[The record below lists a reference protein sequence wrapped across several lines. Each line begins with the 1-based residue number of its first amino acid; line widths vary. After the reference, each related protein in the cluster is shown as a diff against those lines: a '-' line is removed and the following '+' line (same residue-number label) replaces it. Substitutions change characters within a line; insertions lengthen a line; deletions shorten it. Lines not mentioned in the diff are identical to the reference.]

1 MSFFSR
7 LFRRARTEPPAP
19 VTDPPAPAPPPPA
32 PPDEIAVLAR
42 VGEPGGPDEPTAAR
56 LLTSALASPRQRD
69 AIDALAHAMAHRGV
83 PEPLRLACAHALV
96 QRGETRQALAFL
108 EHVSATASLL
118 LKADLLH
125 DQGQVAVAVSV
136 IERVLARSIDT
147 PGARERH
154 QRWRALVAPAAGRTK
169 EHHDVTVAVPT
180 TQQSPYRI
188 LREVARGGAG
198 TVYEARDD
206 VLGRALAL
214 KVYHKSSEREQI
226 RREAQVAVELAGAGV
241 IRVHDVDLEAGWVAL
256 EWLPRGSVRDVLR
269 EGDASGLGDPNAFVR
284 GLALA
289 LSRVH
294 ARGWV
299 HADVKPANILLGS
312 SGEPLLSDFGIAVRA
327 GEASR
332 GGSAGYLSPER
343 LAGSALCP
351 ADDVYGFGRILED
364 AIGTGHAAWQA
375 WLPLAERCMAVR
387 EARPQDG
394 LALLGACSPTPPVET
409 DG

>member
-1 MSFFSR
+1 VSFFSK
-7 LFRRARTEPPAP
+7 LFKRAP
-19 VTDPPAPAPPPPA
+19 VAPTTADPLTQEPRPIPPA
-32 PPDEIAVLAR
+32 PPDDIALLGR
-42 VGEPGGPDEPTAAR
+42 VGEVGGPDEPTAAR
-56 LLTSALASPRQRD
+56 LLASALASPRQRD
-69 AIDALAHAMAHRGV
+69 AIDAMAHAMSDRNV
-83 PEPLRLACAHALV
+83 PERLRLACAHALV
-96 QRGETRQALAFL
+96 QRGDCRQALAFL
-108 EHVSATASLL
+108 EHVSETPSLL

-136 IERVLARSIDT
+136 IERVLARNIDT

-154 QRWRALVAPAAGRTK
+154 QRWRALVAPQTQQPQGR
-169 EHHDVTVAVPT
+169 HDVTVAVPT
-180 TQQSPYRI
+180 TQQTPFRI
-188 LREVARGGAG
+188 VREVARGGAG

-206 VLGRALAL
+206 VLGRPLAL
-214 KVYHKSSEREQI
+214 KVYHKTSEREQI

-269 EGDASGLGDPNAFVR
+269 DANASGLGDPEAFVR
-284 GLALA
+284 GLVRALA
-289 LSRVH
+289 RVH

-299 HADVKPANILLGS
+299 HADVKPANILVGS

-343 LAGSALCP
+343 LAGLALCP

-364 AIGTGHAAWQA
+364 AVRTGHPAWQP

-387 EARPQDG
+387 ETRPEDG
-394 LALLGACSPTPPVET
+394 RAVLGVL
-409 DG
+409 G

>member
-1 MSFFSR
+1 
-7 LFRRARTEPPAP
+7 
-19 VTDPPAPAPPPPA
+19 
-32 PPDEIAVLAR
+32 
-42 VGEPGGPDEPTAAR
+42 
-56 LLTSALASPRQRD
+56 LLTAALASPRQRD
-69 AIDALAHAMAHRGV
+69 AIDALAHAMTDRSV
-83 PEPLRLACAHALV
+83 PERLRLACAHALV
-96 QRGETRQALAFL
+96 QRGDSRQALAFL
-108 EHVSATASLL
+108 EHVSETSSLL

-154 QRWRALVAPAAGRTK
+154 QRWRALVAPQTQQPQGR
-169 EHHDVTVAVPT
+169 HDVTVAVPT
-180 TQQSPYRI
+180 TQQTPFRI

-214 KVYHKSSEREQI
+214 KVYHKTSEREQI
-226 RREAQVAVELAGAGV
+226 RREARVAVELAGAGV

-269 EGDASGLGDPNAFVR
+269 AGDASGLGDPGAFVR
-284 GLALA
+284 GLAYA

-299 HADVKPANILLGS
+299 HADVKPANVLMGS

-351 ADDVYGFGRILED
+351 ADDVYGFGRIVED
-364 AIGTGHAAWQA
+364 AVRTGHPAWQA

-394 LALLGACSPTPPVET
+394 RAVLEILG
-409 DG
+409 

>member
-1 MSFFSR
+1 MSFFSK
-7 LFRRARTEPPAP
+7 LFKRAP
-19 VTDPPAPAPPPPA
+19 VAPPAPAAKAPPAPGPPPPA
-32 PPDEIAVLAR
+32 TPDDITLLGR
-42 VGEPGGPDEPTAAR
+42 VGEVGGPDEPSAAR
-56 LLTSALASPRQRD
+56 LLAAALASPRQRD
-69 AIDALAHAMAHRGV
+69 AIDALAHAMTGRDV
-83 PEPLRLACAHALV
+83 PERLRLACAHALV
-96 QRGETRQALAFL
+96 QRGDYRQALAFL
-108 EHVSATASLL
+108 EHVSETPSLL

-154 QRWRALVAPAAGRTK
+154 QRWRALVAPQTQQPQGR
-169 EHHDVTVAVPT
+169 HDVTVAVPT
-180 TQQSPYRI
+180 TQQTPFRI

-206 VLGRALAL
+206 VLGRPLAL
-214 KVYHKSSEREQI
+214 KVYHKTSEREQI
-226 RREAQVAVELAGAGV
+226 RREARVAVELAGAGV

-269 EGDASGLGDPNAFVR
+269 DGDASGLGDPEAFVR

-299 HADVKPANILLGS
+299 HADVKPANILVGS

-343 LAGSALCP
+343 LAGLSLCP

-364 AIGTGHAAWQA
+364 AVRTGHPAWQA
-375 WLPLAERCMAVR
+375 WLALAERCMAVR
-387 EARPQDG
+387 ESRPQDG
-394 LALLGACSPTPPVET
+394 RAVLGVL
-409 DG
+409 G